1 MKKQCKISA
10 RKSDSKIMNNC
21 ANIEPKWR
29 SKSIKIALK
38 KQREKSSLKM
48 CLPVDRVVPVERE
61 ARKDPG
67 PGVPQGGKEGT
78 PPLD

>member
-1 MKKQCKISA
+1 M
-10 RKSDSKIMNNC
+10 
-21 ANIEPKWR
+21 

-38 KQREKSSLKM
+38 KQRGKSSLKM

-78 PPLD
+78 PPLDYLNNYLHKNNKKQQRHV